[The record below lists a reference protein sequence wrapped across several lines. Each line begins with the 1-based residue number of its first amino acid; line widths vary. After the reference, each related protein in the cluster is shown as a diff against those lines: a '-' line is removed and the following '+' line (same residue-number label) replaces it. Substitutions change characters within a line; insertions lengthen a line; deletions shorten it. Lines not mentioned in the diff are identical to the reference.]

1 MVATAGARP
10 LRRDKTAGRAMND
23 RPSLY
28 TDVEACVEETLRK
41 VGRRV
46 ALGTPLGLGKAN
58 HLVNEFFRRACED
71 PKIDLQIFTA
81 LTLSRPRW
89 KNELERRFLEPLNE
103 RIFAGYPEL
112 EYVQPLKRGSLPKNI
127 RVTEFYFQP
136 GGFLDSPLAQQ
147 SYMSSNYTH
156 VVRDLLDARIN
167 VLAQLVGKME
177 EDGQPRYSLSCNSDV
192 TLDLVPRVR
201 ESKREGA
208 TIELLAQV
216 NPNLPFMYADASVP
230 STYFDAI
237 VDDPKYMFPL
247 FGPPNRAVD
256 TVEYLIALQVTALI
270 KDGGTLQ
277 IGIGALEDAV
287 TYLLKLRHQ
296 QNNLYREIL
305 GDAGTLKRFGN
316 VIERLGGIGPFE
328 EGLYASSEMLV
339 DGFIDLYRSGILTRR
354 VFDHAGLQ
362 CLLNDGQ
369 ISTQVT
375 PSMLDTLVEGGHI
388 SVRLTE
394 QDFAF
399 LQKFG
404 ILRSELKYEGDSV
417 VLDGTR
423 LSANLE
429 NKNAREEISRYC
441 LGTQLKHGHFAHACF
456 FLGPRRFYETLRQ
469 MDRSEREQ
477 ICMTG
482 IGYVNHLYGDEELKR
497 LQRKAARFVNTGLI
511 VTLTGAVAS
520 DGFEDGR
527 VLSGVGGQYNFVS
540 MAHELED
547 GRSILMIRSTKNDG
561 QTRSNIRWSYG
572 HVTIPRHLR
581 DIVITEYGIAD
592 LRGRTDEEVIIALVE
607 IADSRFQ
614 DDLVN
619 EAKRAGKLRKEY
631 RIPDHARNNQ
641 PARLKQVLNKYR
653 ERGLFTSFPFGTD
666 LTDEELVLRKALLAL
681 KETLEQ
687 KKLFPLRVSAI
698 RKAVAAPN
706 AARPYLERMKLD
718 QPRNFKER
726 IYRRALIYG
735 LAIVDAI

>member
-1 MVATAGARP
+1 MKDP
-10 LRRDKTAGRAMND
+10 PRRYA
-23 RPSLY
+23 
-28 TDVEACVEETLRK
+28 DVEQCVEETLRRI
-41 VGRRV
+41 GLRV
-46 ALGTPLGLGKAN
+46 TLGTPLGLGKAN
-58 HLVNEFFRRACED
+58 HLVNEFFRRAKED
-71 PKIDLQIFTA
+71 SKIDLHIFTA
-81 LTLSRPRW
+81 LTLSRPHW

-112 EYVQPLKRGSLPKNI
+112 EYIEPLKRGSLPKNI

-136 GGFLDSPLAQQ
+136 GSFLNSPLAQQ
-147 SYMSSNYTH
+147 NYLSSNYTH

-167 VLAQLVGKME
+167 VLAQLVGKSE
-177 EDGQPRYSLSCNSDV
+177 ENGERCYSLSCNSDV
-192 TLDLVPRVR
+192 TLDLVPQVR
-201 ESKREGA
+201 ESKRDGENF
-208 TIELLAQV
+208 ELLAQV

-230 STYFDAI
+230 ASYFDAI
-237 VDDPKYMFPL
+237 VDDPKYTFPL
-247 FGPPNRAVD
+247 FGPPNRPVD

-296 QNNLYREIL
+296 QNELYRSIL
-305 GDAGTLKRFGN
+305 NDAGTLKRFDH
-316 VIERLGGIGPFE
+316 VIEKIGGTGPFE

-339 DGFIDLYRSGILTRR
+339 DGFVDLYRTGILKRR
-354 VFDHAGLQ
+354 VYDHAALQ
-362 CLLNDGQ
+362 QLLNDGR
-369 ISTQVT
+369 ISTQVS
-375 PSMLDTLVEGGHI
+375 PAMLDALVESNVI
-388 SVRLTE
+388 SSSLTRH
-394 QDFAF
+394 DFTF

-404 ILRSELKYEGDSV
+404 ILRPEIEYETGSI
-417 VLDGTR
+417 LLEDGTR
-423 LSANLE
+423 LSADLT
-429 NKNAREEISRYC
+429 NKDAKEELIRHC
-441 LGTQLKHGHFAHACF
+441 LGNQLKDGHFAHACF

-497 LQRKAARFVNTGLI
+497 LQRKSARFVNTGLI
-511 VTLTGAVAS
+511 VTLNGAVAS

-547 GRSILMIRSTKNDG
+547 GRSILMIRSTKDNG
-561 QTRSNIRWSYG
+561 QTRSNIRWTYG

-581 DIVITEYGIAD
+581 DIVITEYGIAA

-614 DDLVN
+614 NDLV
-619 EAKRAGKLRKEY
+619 ETAKRAGKLRKDY
-631 RIPDHARNNQ
+631 RIPDYACSNH
-641 PARLKQVLNKYR
+641 PARLEALLKKYR

-666 LTDEELVLRKALLAL
+666 LTEEELVLRKALIVLKQTVERKNPRLTAVRRALAMP
-681 KETLEQ
+681 K
-687 KKLFPLRVSAI
+687 
-698 RKAVAAPN
+698 

-718 QPRNFKER
+718 QPRSFKER
-726 IYRRALIYG
+726 LYSRALVYG
-735 LAIVDAI
+735 LAAVDAI